1 VAPPNSPLPR
11 VSATAGTWS
20 VWLAVGSFLVVIVLQ
35 TVWGYSIL
43 MPQWKLVEG
52 EPDPAYIA
60 QYNVGTALFSGT
72 GLVLAIAAILFGAKS
87 IGGAKPFPRDQSGR
101 KAAVVRGWIG
111 MCLGT
116 LLVLYS
122 IMVASYIW

>member
-1 VAPPNSPLPR
+1 MTHPQAPVSP
-11 VSATAGTWS
+11 VSPTAGMWS
-20 VWLAVGSFLVVIVLQ
+20 VGLAVGSFLVVIVLNA
-35 TVWGYSIL
+35 VWSFFIL
-43 MPQWKLVEG
+43 IPQWRLVDG

-60 QYNVGTALFSGT
+60 QYNVGTALFSGA
-72 GLVLAIAAILFGAKS
+72 GLVLAIAAIPFGAKS
-87 IGGAKPFPRDQSGR
+87 IGDAKPFPRDQSGR

-111 MCLGT
+111 MGLGI